1 MGFIREQRKH
11 RSKENRWYPT
21 TEARS
26 CAISLQV
33 TRDKNKDRPE
43 NWWNYTIFLSLPT
56 IYGFQR
62 NVLIPLRKFIPPRF
76 GLLIFFLIFIP
87 FLDLLKTINLIPRHG
102 SKLSEIQIIQS
113 EENIEWTRYN
123 VNFRIFLNFWTKFY
137 RKKVKR
143 IFGNFSPSNKLFLH
157 G

>member
-43 NWWNYTIFLSLPT
+43 NWWNYTIFLSLRYT
-56 IYGFQR
+56 DFKGT
-62 NVLIPLRKFIPPRF
+62 LIPLRKFIPPRF

-113 EENIEWTRYN
+113 EGNVEWTRYN
-123 VNFRIFLNFWTKFY
+123 VNFRIFFKILNE
-137 RKKVKR
+137 
-143 IFGNFSPSNKLFLH
+143 ILS
-157 G
+157 